1 MRIKN
6 CDTFPIEGLGEVL
19 VGYEYEQDDISF
31 SSLNDAT
38 YPYDITITSVEVV
51 VKGKGVDFLPFLTPK
66 QIDFIEENLSFNVF
80 NH

>member
-19 VGYEYEQDDISF
+19 VGYEYEDNGDNQTDV
-31 SSLNDAT
+31 SL
-38 YPYDITITSVEVV
+38 TSVEVV
-51 VKGKGVDFLPFLTPK
+51 VKGKGIDFLPFLTPK